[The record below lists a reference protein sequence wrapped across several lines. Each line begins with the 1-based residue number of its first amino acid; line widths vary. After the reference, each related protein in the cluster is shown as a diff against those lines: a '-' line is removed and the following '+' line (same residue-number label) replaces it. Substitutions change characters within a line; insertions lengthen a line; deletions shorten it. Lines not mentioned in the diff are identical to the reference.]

1 VSGAVCLIA
10 GRDQRPL
17 VEELAAGLE
26 VASVA
31 GHGRIPGIPSFDTV
45 DSALSATDDNRRIA
59 CFLSP
64 YRNLERDVGAALEA
78 GFHVLCRGL
87 PATTSDGLEAVR
99 GTARK
104 HGLGLS
110 WGGLYEHGRAHARM
124 LKASA
129 ADDFGKPVFLRA
141 AVEAA
146 GVGMTAIWW
155 ALADACDQA
164 AALTRSDPTRL
175 HVTATSAG
183 RVAHA
188 TATVSFAN
196 RATAQLSAIRAGAP
210 EGDYLF
216 LGSGGILTYAAAA
229 NRVVAFGP
237 GGQEVRQPPGLRPEP
252 EWLRAFCRAVVEGVA
267 VEPTP
272 SEETAGALALLRSMR
287 KARRSG
293 EVVEVRLR

>member
-1 VSGAVCLIA
+1 MSAVCLVA
-10 GRDQRPL
+10 GRDQRSL
-17 VEELAAGLE
+17 VEELAGGLE
-26 VASVA
+26 VASVV
-31 GHGRIPGIPSFDTV
+31 GQGRIPGIPSFDTV
-45 DSALSATDDNRRIA
+45 GSALSAVDGDRRIA

-64 YRNLERDVGAALEA
+64 YRNLEGDVVAALEA

-87 PATTSDGLEAVR
+87 PATTSDGIEAVC

-104 HGLGLS
+104 HGLALG
-110 WGGLYEHGRAHARM
+110 WGGLYEHGRAHAKL

-129 ADDFGKPVFLRA
+129 EVDFGKPVFLRA

-146 GVGMTAIWW
+146 GAGMTAIWW
-155 ALADACDQA
+155 ALADACHQA
-164 AALTRSDPTRL
+164 AALARSDPTRL

-183 RVAHA
+183 RVTHA
-188 TATVSFAN
+188 AATVSFAN

-237 GGQEVRQPPGLRPEP
+237 GGQEVRQPSGLRPEP
-252 EWLRAFCRAVVEGVA
+252 EWLRTFCRAVAKGNDREPA
-267 VEPTP
+267 VR
-272 SEETAGALALLRSMR
+272 EETARAFAFLRSMR